1 LWQDSLIDASIF
13 REWVLNVGRR
23 DARARVAHM
32 LCEFALRSER
42 AGLGAPAHLDIPL
55 TQGDVAEATGLSAV
69 HVNRVVQRLREE
81 GALEKNTSHIRIKD
95 WERLIAISAFDAS
108 YLHAA

>member
-1 LWQDSLIDASIF
+1 
-13 REWVLNVGRR
+13 
-23 DARARVAHM
+23 
-32 LCEFALRSER
+32 
-42 AGLGAPAHLDIPL
+42 LDIPL